1 MTMPP
6 DERPMDQSGVQDIN
20 PQLIEQLI
28 TLNEG
33 EVIVP
38 LRMKREDVSKVKA
51 VKLSG
56 QEVVTVGKFQAYLF
70 DRGFLP
76 DHTFAS
82 LFVYLFN
89 LGYTLH
95 RRVAEEEAREEVKTQ

>member
-1 MTMPP
+1 MTMQPGEQP
-6 DERPMDQSGVQDIN
+6 VDQRGIEDVN

-38 LRMKREDVSKVKA
+38 LRMKREDVHKMKA
-51 VKLSG
+51 VKVSG
-56 QEVVTVGKFQAYLF
+56 QEEVTVGKFQRYLYE
-70 DRGFLP
+70 RGFVP
-76 DHTFAS
+76 DNTFAS

-95 RRVAEEEAREEVKTQ
+95 RRVAEEEAKEEAKVQ

>member
-1 MTMPP
+1 MIGP
-6 DERPMDQSGVQDIN
+6 DESPMDRKGVEEIN
-20 PQLIEQLI
+20 PQLIEQLVN
-28 TLNEG
+28 LNDG

-38 LRMKREDVSKVKA
+38 LRMKREDVHKVKA

-56 QEVVTVGKFQAYLF
+56 QEEVTVLKLQRYLY
-70 DRGFLP
+70 DRHYVP
-76 DHTFAS
+76 DNTFAS

-95 RRVAEEEAREEVKTQ
+95 RQLAEEEAREEAK